1 MTLPHF
7 AAGRRPVLEK
17 SVLAVC
23 YFCFEW
29 FNPSEIKEW
38 TDFTDVY
45 PEGVTAICPH
55 CGVDSVAGDASG
67 LDLST
72 KGLTALHRRSFGE
85 PS

>member
-1 MTLPHF
+1 MTPTHF

-45 PEGVTAICPH
+45 PV
-55 CGVDSVAGDASG
+55 VS
-67 LDLST
+67 
-72 KGLTALHRRSFGE
+72 
-85 PS
+85 